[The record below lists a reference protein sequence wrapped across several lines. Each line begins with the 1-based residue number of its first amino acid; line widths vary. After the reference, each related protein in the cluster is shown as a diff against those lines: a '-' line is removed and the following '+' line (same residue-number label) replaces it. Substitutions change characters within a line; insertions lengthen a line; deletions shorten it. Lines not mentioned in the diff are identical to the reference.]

1 MRDLSAKAYGILM
14 AVVQHNVNISAESLS
29 EHFNEGR
36 RSMLSGL
43 KELRD
48 NEYIETKNQRVGNR
62 IIKMST
68 ITEKAERLFFGVN
81 SQVVKSQNSTSV
93 TSNEHIKQNK
103 TYSTVI
109 NNKNSL
115 TKSKIEFGNEEFEVM
130 NMSGWDG
137 LFAPTSEGEDWELEK
152 KEAKEHVKQKNLKAK
167 KERAEKRSTHRST
180 RDTSTWSV
188 FEVCFEFSDRINA
201 SWGIPPWEV
210 TQSKFTGA
218 MTQTRNRLGTTGDVE
233 VAAMDIFFKQITL
246 SEYKDGEVLWRLFVS
261 RLPGLV
267 GQARMSIRSEDADKV
282 AQEAFEIGMR
292 KLRGENV

>member
-1 MRDLSAKAYGILM
+1 VRDLSAKAYGILM
-14 AVVQHNVNISAESLS
+14 AIVQHNINISAESLA

-48 NEYIETKNQRVGNR
+48 NDYLVTKNQRVGNR

-93 TSNEHIKQNK
+93 TRNEHIKQNK

-109 NNKNSL
+109 SNKNSL
-115 TKSKIEFGNEEFEVM
+115 TESKIKFGDEEFEVM
-130 NMSGWDG
+130 NMSSWDG
-137 LFAPTSEGEDWELEK
+137 LFAPTSEGDDWELDK
-152 KEAKEHVKQKNLKAK
+152 KEAKEQVKQKNLDAK
-167 KERAEKRSTHRST
+167 KERAKKRSTHRSG
-180 RDTSTWSV
+180 RDTATWSV
-188 FEVCFEFSDRINA
+188 FDVCFEFSDRINDA
-201 SWGIPPWEV
+201 WGVAPWEV
-210 TQSKFTGA
+210 TQSKFSGA

-233 VAAMDIFFKQITL
+233 IAAMDIFFKQITI
-246 SEYKDGEVLWRLFVS
+246 SEYKDGEVLWRLFIA

-267 GQARMSIRSEDADKV
+267 GQARMSLRSEDTDKV
-282 AQEAFEIGMR
+282 AEDAFEIGMR

>member
-1 MRDLSAKAYGILM
+1 VRDLSAKAYGILM

-109 NNKNSL
+109 NKPS
-115 TKSKIEFGNEEFEVM
+115 TSTESRIISEVEEFKKMGYE
-130 NMSGWDG
+130 
-137 LFAPTSEGEDWELEK
+137 FFEPTSEPAEDSDDPKLRRIALEAQK
-152 KEAKEHVKQKNLKAK
+152 KKDYDSGKETKRVSRYQKRHENPIKDW
-167 KERAEKRSTHRST
+167 STS
-180 RDTSTWSV
+180 D
-188 FEVCFEFSDRINA
+188 VCFEFADRI
-201 SWGIPPWEV
+201 WGHWNIAPWSV
-210 TQSKFTGA
+210 TQSKFLGA
-218 MTQTRNRLGTTGDVE
+218 MGDARRRLGTTSE
-233 VAAMDIFFKQITL
+233 IEIAAMEIFFSQITL
-246 SEYKDGEVLWRLFVS
+246 SEYKDAEILWRLFIS
-261 RLPGLV
+261 RLPGLM
-267 GQARMSIRSEDADKV
+267 GQASMTAITDK
-282 AQEAFEIGMR
+282 AKETAKTARELGRR

>member
-68 ITEKAERLFFGVN
+68 ITKKAERLFFGVN

-93 TSNEHIKQNK
+93 TSNGHIKQNK

-109 NNKNSL
+109 NKPNLETESR
-115 TKSKIEFGNEEFEVM
+115 SYSEVEEFKKMGYEFF
-130 NMSGWDG
+130 G
-137 LFAPTSEGEDWELEK
+137 PTSEPADDSEDPIARRKAAEAQRKEEHDNVRKRVFKTRFERRQEK
-152 KEAKEHVKQKNLKAK
+152 VI
-167 KERAEKRSTHRST
+167 S
-180 RDTSTWSV
+180 DWSV
-188 FEVCFEFSDRINA
+188 NDVCFEFAARIHSYWNIA
-201 SWGIPPWEV
+201 PWSV
-210 TQSKFTGA
+210 TESQFSGA
-218 MTQTRNRLGTTGDVE
+218 LATARKRLGTTSEIE
-233 VAAMDIFFKQITL
+233 VAAMGIFFSQITA
-246 SEYKDGEVLWRLFVS
+246 SEYKDAEVLWRLFIA
-261 RLPGLV
+261 RLPGLM
-267 GQARMSIRSEDADKV
+267 GQASMSINTDRSKQV
-282 AQEAFEIGMR
+282 AKEAREIGRR
-292 KLRGENV
+292 KLRGDNV